1 MATNNKVRILSM
13 SKLNHNDSSIDLGIH
28 FSNKK
33 HIKFEY
39 NTLSDTINS
48 LNEEINNELGLQII
62 NLKDFEY
69 GLKILSRKNRIS
81 NICYDNSEI
90 QL

>member
-13 SKLNHNDSSIDLGIH
+13 SKLNHKKSSIYLGIR

-33 HIKFEY
+33 HIKFQFD
-39 NTLSDTINS
+39 TLSDTINS
-48 LNEEINNELGLQII
+48 LNEEINNELGLQIM

-69 GLKILSRKNRIS
+69 GLNILARKNRIS
-81 NICYDNSEI
+81 NICYDNRDM
-90 QL
+90 LR